1 MQTMLV
7 LLVVLQDFVLSLS
20 HELFQDVFA
29 IDVVSHPKVPFAMAK
44 MTPTMKLMHLK
55 TEPLKGGAPETEPLG
70 VRSGT
75 KESLRDGTSD
85 EPLSDSGCS

>member
-1 MQTMLV
+1 MMQTMLV

-29 IDVVSHPKVPFAMAK
+29 IDAVSHSKVPFAMAK
-44 MTPTMKLMHLK
+44 MTLTMKLI
-55 TEPLKGGAPETEPLG
+55 TPETEPLG

-85 EPLSDSGCS
+85 EPLSDSGCK